1 MKTNKKGPNTLACL
15 LLFGCIALSA
25 CHTSAH
31 HPSFGLNLSQWG
43 KGRLGVSSKLA
54 SPTEPPLELPSH
66 HTEPNVKPVSLS
78 TTTKK

>member
-1 MKTNKKGPNTLACL
+1 MKQHKKGPNTLACL

-31 HPSFGLNLSQWG
+31 HRSFGLNLSQWG
-43 KGRLGVSSKLA
+43 MGRIGVSSKLA
-54 SPTEPPLELPSH
+54 RPTEPPLEIPPH
-66 HTEPNVKPVSLS
+66 PTESMVKPVSLS